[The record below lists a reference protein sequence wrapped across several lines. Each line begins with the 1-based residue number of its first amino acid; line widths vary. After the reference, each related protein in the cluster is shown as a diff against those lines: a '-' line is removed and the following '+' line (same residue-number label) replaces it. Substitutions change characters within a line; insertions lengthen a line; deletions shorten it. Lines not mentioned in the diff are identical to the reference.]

1 MSELIIQPNTRLISD
16 IFVLHMLIERSHAVI
31 KRSHVLTKSSE
42 ACFRKQERYL
52 RLASGQKF

>member
-31 KRSHVLTKSSE
+31 KRFHEPIKSSE

>member
-31 KRSHVLTKSSE
+31 KRFHALIKSSE

-52 RLASGQKF
+52 RL